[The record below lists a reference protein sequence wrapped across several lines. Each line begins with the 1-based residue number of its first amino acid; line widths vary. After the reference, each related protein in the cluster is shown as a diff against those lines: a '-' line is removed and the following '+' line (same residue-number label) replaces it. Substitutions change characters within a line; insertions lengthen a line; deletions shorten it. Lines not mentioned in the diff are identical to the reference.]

1 MNFID
6 IIFFIL
12 LIYAA
17 WRGFKKGFIIELFTF
32 LALFIGLYAGI
43 HFSDIA
49 AGGLKNTFNIS
60 SDYLPTISFTIVFLI
75 VGAMVYFGGKALE
88 KAVSVV
94 QLSLANKFLGVF
106 FSMLK
111 MTFIFGG
118 IILLAES
125 YDEKGDFVSEETKKA
140 SLTYY
145 PAKKI
150 VTVCIPAFEQST
162 LFLKETLVNGVDGVL
177 SEDILK
183 SPENGEINN

>member
-6 IIFFIL
+6 IIFIIL

-17 WRGFKKGFIIELFTF
+17 WHGFKKGFIIELFTF

-49 AGGLKNTFNIS
+49 ANGLKSTFNIS

-88 KAVSVV
+88 KVVSVV
-94 QLSLANKFLGVF
+94 QLSMANKFLGVF

-111 MTFIFGG
+111 MTFVFGG

-125 YDEKGDFVSEETKKA
+125 YDEKGDFLKEETKEG
-140 SLTYY
+140 SISYF
-145 PAKKI
+145 PVKKI
-150 VTVCIPAFEQST
+150 VTVCIPAFEQSA
-162 LFLKETLVNGVDGVL
+162 LFLKETLTNGVDGVL
-177 SEDILK
+177 PEDILK
-183 SPENGEINN
+183 SPENEEINN

>member
-6 IIFFIL
+6 IIFIGL

-17 WRGFKKGFIIELFTF
+17 WRGFKKGFIIELFSF

-43 HFSDIA
+43 HFSDVA
-49 AGGLKNTFNIS
+49 ANGLKNSFNIG
-60 SDYLPTISFTIVFLI
+60 SDYLPTVSFTIVFLI

-88 KAVSVV
+88 KVVSVV

-111 MTFIFGG
+111 MTFVFGG

-125 YDEKGDFVSEETKKA
+125 YDEKGDFVADETKDN
-140 SLTYY
+140 SLVYY
-145 PAKKI
+145 PVKKI
-150 VTVCIPAFEQST
+150 VTVCIPAFEQSAM
-162 LFLKETLVNGVDGVL
+162 FLKVTLTNGVDGVL
-177 SEDILK
+177 PEDILK
-183 SPENGEINN
+183 TSENGEINN